1 MAKIV
6 LKLDKEHVRD
16 VDKQLGGDAFVE
28 NLLLDIINTQNMQ
41 IMMVKRS
48 EVTCEMRADI
58 AHVDAQL
65 PGMEDK
71 ARRAGGV

>member
-1 MAKIV
+1 MAKVV

-48 EVTCEMRADI
+48 EVTCEIRTNI
-58 AHVDAQL
+58 VHVDAQL
-65 PGMEDK
+65 PGVEDK